1 MYLSSMRISNNASV
15 HYINSAR
22 IPKFCI
28 VLGGPEYD
36 VAGRL
41 IGKNIFGSGVFFRAN
56 TVPPPPPAPCGAGV
70 FAGFI
75 GIYVGIVGGERYIWP
90 FPLLFFMS
98 NILFFSNGRF
108 ACIIGW

>member
-1 MYLSSMRISNNASV
+1 MRASVRACV
-15 HYINSAR
+15 HYINRAR

-41 IGKNIFGSGVFFRAN
+41 IGKIIFGSGVFFRAN
-56 TVPPPPPAPCGAGV
+56 TPPPPAPCGAGV

-75 GIYVGIVGGERYIWP
+75 GIYVGIAGGERYI
-90 FPLLFFMS
+90 
-98 NILFFSNGRF
+98 
-108 ACIIGW
+108 